1 MGYRIEPV
9 QVEVLFQIQ
18 SINEGLY
25 DINYIIFTRTSNDG
39 GKVGD
44 MPRLLVID
52 YRHIV

>member
-25 DINYIIFTRTSNDG
+25 HFYGKLYFGD
-39 GKVGD
+39 KVGD
-44 MPRLLVID
+44 IPSW
-52 YRHIV
+52 